1 LEAED
6 TRKSRNDYHNHDGD
20 YKTLSEMTLMKA
32 VGVAEQNK
40 LFIGHMWLPLFFH
53 FTKSNKKILNHTF
66 TFILN
71 TSKQIYR
78 DNTIKFLKISFAVK
92 PISLLI

>member
-1 LEAED
+1 
-6 TRKSRNDYHNHDGD
+6 
-20 YKTLSEMTLMKA
+20 MTLMKA

-40 LFIGHMWLPLFFH
+40 LFIGHTWLPLFFH
-53 FTKSNKKILNHTF
+53 FTKSNKKHLNHTF

-78 DNTIKFLKISFAVK
+78 DNTKCTPTGSVVHTHGFCSATHGCHVWN
-92 PISLLI
+92 LLCCV